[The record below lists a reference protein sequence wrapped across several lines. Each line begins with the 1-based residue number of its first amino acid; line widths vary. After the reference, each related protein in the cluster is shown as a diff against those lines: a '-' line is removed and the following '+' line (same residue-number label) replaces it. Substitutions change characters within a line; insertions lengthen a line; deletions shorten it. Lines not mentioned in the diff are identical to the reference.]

1 VINSNIASEFNFPYY
16 PQFLNIF
23 DLFKLIILK
32 LIINN
37 NYYIVGLLS
46 VSNVSEKLEDKES
59 KISSLDRKL
68 LKILLQPNGDVKSSK
83 TLAAKLGIPITTVRR
98 RRKRLES
105 TLLKLHYVLDI
116 EKFGWRRVDF
126 FIAIKNG
133 MVNAVASK
141 LLDSDEVTYVG
152 KSIGE
157 HTIDLR
163 VEAIVK
169 DNTAVLDI
177 LEKIKA
183 MDGVNDVVWS
193 EIVSVVGRKI
203 SIPSSII
210 DKI

>member
-1 VINSNIASEFNFPYY
+1 MGFNI
-16 PQFLNIF
+16 LV
-23 DLFKLIILK
+23 K
-32 LIINN
+32 
-37 NYYIVGLLS
+37 
-46 VSNVSEKLEDKES
+46 VSRKLEEKEAN
-59 KISSLDRKL
+59 ISDLDRKL
-68 LKILLQPNGDVKSSK
+68 LKILLQPNGDLKSSK
-83 TLAAKLGIPITTVRR
+83 TLSAKLGIPITTVRR
-98 RRKRLES
+98 RRKRLERAY
-105 TLLKLHYVLDI
+105 LKLHYVLDI

-126 FIAIKNG
+126 FIAIRNG
-133 MVNAVASK
+133 MVNAVANK

-163 VEAIVK
+163 VETIVK
-169 DNTAVLDI
+169 DNASVLDI

-183 MDGVNDVVWS
+183 MDGVKDVVWS

>member
-1 VINSNIASEFNFPYY
+1 
-16 PQFLNIF
+16 
-23 DLFKLIILK
+23 
-32 LIINN
+32 
-37 NYYIVGLLS
+37 
-46 VSNVSEKLEDKES
+46 
-59 KISSLDRKL
+59 
-68 LKILLQPNGDVKSSK
+68 
-83 TLAAKLGIPITTVRR
+83 
-98 RRKRLES
+98 
-105 TLLKLHYVLDI
+105 LHYVLDI

-163 VEAIVK
+163 VETIVK
-169 DNTAVLDI
+169 DNASVLDV

-183 MDGVNDVVWS
+183 MDGVNDVIWS

-203 SIPSSII
+203 SIPGSII